1 MLPAFPHWL
10 STLNHT
16 PLWPGV
22 KLLST
27 LALVPHSNREYI
39 FCVIVCLFLL
49 LLMDIVPL
57 FFSACHL
64 WPLCDVQTGGGAA
77 GGGGGEAV
85 TFKLRLSNPSLSEG
99 LRMFEQ
105 TRERK
110 GKKGEKDQIH
120 STANDRVDVRLLKSC
135 FLNWNR

>member
-1 MLPAFPHWL
+1 MLPVFPPWL

-27 LALVPHSNREYI
+27 LALVAHSLFI
-39 FCVIVCLFLL
+39 FCVLVCLFLL

-57 FFSACHL
+57 FFSAHHL

-77 GGGGGEAV
+77 SGDGGEAV
-85 TFKLRLSNPSLSEG
+85 TFKLRLSNPSLSDG

-105 TRERK
+105 TRERR
-110 GKKGEKDQIH
+110 ERRIRY
-120 STANDRVDVRLLKSC
+120 A
-135 FLNWNR
+135 